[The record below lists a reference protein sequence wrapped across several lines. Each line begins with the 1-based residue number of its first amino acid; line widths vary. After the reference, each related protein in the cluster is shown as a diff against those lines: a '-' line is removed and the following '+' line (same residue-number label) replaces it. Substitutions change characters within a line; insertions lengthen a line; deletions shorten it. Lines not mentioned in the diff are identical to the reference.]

1 MSKIF
6 LVTLGCVVSIFAA
19 VTALHAC
26 GDKFLVGV
34 RGGQYLRYQGPVHP
48 TRILVYWNIDPET
61 DPGDPGDSILEATLK
76 EAGHSVQLVTDSR
89 ALYSEVASK
98 GFEIIMMDVADAR
111 QEQRRIEG
119 VSPDST
125 ILPVLQFPTRRE
137 YSAAKKEFGHA
148 VKTPTT
154 MAKLLAQ
161 IEKARPSSR

>member
-1 MSKIF
+1 MSRI
-6 LVTLGCVVSIFAA
+6 LLATLGCVALIFAG
-19 VTALHAC
+19 VTELHAC

-48 TRILVYWNIDPET
+48 TRILVYWQVDPET
-61 DPGDPGDSILEATLK
+61 DPGDPGDSVLEASLK
-76 EAGHSVQLVTDSR
+76 EAGHTVQLVTDSR
-89 ALYSEVASK
+89 ALYSEAASK
-98 GFEIIMMDVADAR
+98 GFEIIMMEVGDAR
-111 QEQRRIEG
+111 EEQRRIEG

-125 ILPVLQFPTRRE
+125 ILPVLHFPTRSE

-154 MAKLLAQ
+154 MPRLLAQ